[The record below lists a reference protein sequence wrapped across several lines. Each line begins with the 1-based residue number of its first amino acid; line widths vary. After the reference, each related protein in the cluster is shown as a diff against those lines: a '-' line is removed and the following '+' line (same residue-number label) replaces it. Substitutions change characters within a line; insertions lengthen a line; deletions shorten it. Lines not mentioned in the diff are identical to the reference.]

1 MQKFRLPRIAISGF
15 KKSGKTTLIES
26 LVPVLRGQGLR
37 VGVIKHQ
44 NETVEPERP
53 GSDTDRFHSAGAAV
67 IGYDGQ
73 SIFWQAASSPLQVES
88 AGALSGDSTDGP
100 EGADRILKELIRR
113 LDEYADLILIEG
125 FKKSSADKIWLLKE
139 GEEKPPMEIPHV
151 IQVLRWR
158 EDRLSAVLRIIE
170 KYLKANRHEE

>member
-1 MQKFRLPRIAISGF
+1 MQKFRLPRIAISGY

-53 GSDTDRFHSAGAAV
+53 GSDTDRFRSAGAAV

-88 AGALSGDSTDGP
+88 AGALSRYSTDNP
-100 EGADRILKELIRR
+100 EGADQILSELIRR
-113 LDEYADLILIEG
+113 LEGEVDLILIEG
-125 FKKSSADKIWLLKE
+125 FKKSSADKIWLLQE
-139 GEEKPPMEIPHV
+139 GKEKPPAEITNS
-151 IQVLRWR
+151 IQTLPWG
-158 EDRLSAVLRIIE
+158 EDRLPAALGIVE